1 MSQAISK
8 TIDIDQI
15 ILTNFESKSLDITNL
30 VLEFSIFENLFSH
43 YLSGYLVMDDT
54 NGILERLPII
64 GEELIEIS
72 FKSAGESRRL
82 KYKFASYKIEDVK
95 SSALNA
101 QPKSMFIINLVS
113 PEAIVNNTSSVDK
126 SYVGL
131 PASYIVKAIHDEYFL
146 KSDRTYSSENKSFLG
161 QTVLEVE
168 ETEGK
173 LTIVSPFST
182 PFDLIQYCVK
192 HSRSAKYPESDF
204 VYYQDV
210 SGFHLKTISS
220 LMEQEAVEDY
230 YLGEAT
236 EASKFGEVEIK
247 DYQLVAQVNRVKNFD
262 VLKRQYNGMYDNTV
276 SVIDPLLKRYQDL
289 SLNYLDDKVK
299 FTGPN
304 VKSKLNTKDSIHGKA
319 TGSSHSRYLT
329 ASISSKTYSD
339 VSYLKDKIFYGQNV
353 KDTAAAY
360 PSPRYKYLNSR
371 ISKMSQLQEGLKLH
385 LALPGNSQL
394 KVGQNINFHFPQN
407 SSDNE
412 DRENIL
418 FGNGDMS
425 KFIITSLNHVFN
437 VGNSS
442 YYTNVEIVK
451 NGFGSNIERR
461 K

>member
-15 ILTNFESKSLDITNL
+15 VMTNFESKSLDVTNL
-30 VLEFSIFENLFSH
+30 ILEFSIFENLFSH

-64 GEELIEIS
+64 GEEFISIS
-72 FKSAGESRRL
+72 FKSSGQKKKL
-82 KYKFASYKIEDVK
+82 KYKFATYKIEDVK
-95 SSALNA
+95 SNTFNS
-101 QPKSMFIINLVS
+101 QPKSMFIINLIS
-113 PEAIVNNTSSVDK
+113 PEAIINNISSVDK

-131 PASYIVKAIHDEYFL
+131 PASHIVQAIHDEYFL
-146 KSDRTYSSENKSFLG
+146 KSDKTYSTENKLFLD
-161 QTVLEVE
+161 QSSLEVE
-168 ETEGK
+168 ETDGK
-173 LTIVSPFST
+173 ITIVSPFST

-192 HSRSAKYPESDF
+192 HSRSLKYPESDF
-204 VYYQDV
+204 IYYQDV
-210 SGFHLKTISS
+210 NGFHLKTISS
-220 LMEQEAVEDY
+220 LMEEESVEDY

-236 EASKFGEVEIK
+236 QSARFGEVEVK
-247 DYQLVAQVNRVKNFD
+247 DYQFVSQVNRVKNFD
-262 VLKRQYNGMYDNTV
+262 VLRRQYDGMYDNTV

-289 SLNYLDDKVK
+289 SINYLSDNVN

-304 VKSKLNTKDSIHGKA
+304 IKSKLNTPDSIHSKSE
-319 TGSSHSRYLT
+319 GSSHSRYMA

-353 KDTAAAY
+353 KDTVSAY
-360 PSPRYKYLNSR
+360 PSSRYKYLNSR

-385 LALPGNSQL
+385 LALPGNSDL
-394 KVGQNINFHFPQN
+394 KVGDNINFHFPQN

-412 DRENIL
+412 DRDNIL
-418 FGNGDMS
+418 FGNDNNA

-437 VGNSS
+437 VGNAS
-442 YYTNVEIVK
+442 YYTNVEIIK
-451 NGFGSNIERR
+451 NGFGSSIERR